1 MKINLT
7 NGILAIGLVVLY
19 ILHFNSTGKAEKE
32 EVIIEETIDSTVTN
46 SVAMIDLSDTTS
58 LDSLKEADFSRI
70 GFINMFK
77 VVEQCPV
84 LKNDL
89 KKLEQQQ
96 LSLQRQEAQ
105 IYQDFDAYRSKKEN
119 ELKRMQDKG
128 LLDQMT
134 YQMEMKEMAQK
145 QAEAEQKVMDL
156 KPKAENL
163 QKSQMTITQKRNEI
177 VQKALDEINEKLKLD
192 YVLVQDGMN
201 TSFFP
206 LNEKNDISEQIILVV
221 NKNNK

>member
-7 NGILAIGLVVLY
+7 NGILAVGLVVLY
-19 ILHFNSTGKAEKE
+19 ILHFNSTGKVEKGE
-32 EVIIEETIDSTVTN
+32 MTIEETIDSTVSD

-77 VVEQCPV
+77 VVEQCPI

-177 VQKALDEINEKLKLD
+177 VQKALDEINKKLKLD